1 MSLFV
6 QQDDRAQG
14 MVRFLSLARRVL
26 TLVKYVVMS
35 NPTPYGRKRT
45 ELPSLTFSLQG
56 RDLARLAGSQ
66 PSSLV

>member
-35 NPTPYGRKRT
+35 NHTQNGKKRAG
-45 ELPSLTFSLQG
+45 LPGLIFSLQE
-56 RDLARLAGSQ
+56 RDLARLARSQ
-66 PSSLV
+66 PSPLV